1 MSLWFEAETNRYSS
15 DRMFRIPGR
24 WPVADL
30 DALAAALLDACASR
44 KPIPPLTETCE
55 GLTLDDAYAVQQR
68 QIRTRLASGAVI
80 AGYKVGLTS
89 EAMRQQFGVSDC
101 DFGHLLSDME
111 YLADA
116 SVPVNAFV
124 QPRAE
129 PEIAL
134 VLGRALGG
142 PRVTVTDVVAATA
155 YAVPAIEIID
165 SRIVDWRISL
175 LDTVADNASSGG
187 VVVGQSTVTLDRL
200 DLSLTGCVLRR
211 NGRIVSTGAGA
222 AVLGS
227 PLHAAAWLA
236 SELIGRGAQLTAGH
250 VILTGSVTASIPV
263 QAGDAITASFDHLG
277 SVTAV
282 FD

>member
-1 MSLWFEAETNRYSS
+1 VT
-15 DRMFRIPGR
+15 DI
-24 WPVADL
+24 
-30 DALAAALLDACASR
+30 DALAAILQGAQVSR
-44 KPIPPLTETCE
+44 RPVPPLTETYD
-55 GLTLDDAYAVQQR
+55 GLTLDDAYAIQVIGVR
-68 QIRTRLASGAVI
+68 GRLAAGAVI

-89 EAMRQQFGVSDC
+89 EAMRQQFGVRDP

-111 YLADA
+111 YAADA
-116 SVPVNAFV
+116 PVPVAAFC

-134 VLGRALGG
+134 VLGRSLTG
-142 PRVTVTDVVAATA
+142 PRVSVSEVVAATA

-165 SRIVDWRISL
+165 SRIAGWRISL

-187 VVVGQSTVTLDRL
+187 FVVGQSPVSLEAV
-200 DLSLTGCVLRR
+200 DLSLTGCVLRH
-211 NGRIVSTGAGA
+211 NGRIAATGAGA

-236 SELIGRGAQLTAGH
+236 GELIGRGAQLDAGH
-250 VILTGSVTASIPV
+250 VILTGSITASVPV
-263 QAGDAITASFDHLG
+263 AAGDAVTASFDHLG

>member
-1 MSLWFEAETNRYSS
+1 M
-15 DRMFRIPGR
+15 
-24 WPVADL
+24 ADL
-30 DALAAALLDACASR
+30 DALATLLIDAYTTR
-44 KPIPPLTETCE
+44 TPVPPLTDSFDS
-55 GLTLDDAYAVQQR
+55 LTIDDAYAIQQI
-68 QIRTRLASGAVI
+68 QIRTRISAGAGI
-80 AGYKVGLTS
+80 AGFKVGLTS
-89 EAMRQQFGVSDC
+89 EPMRQQFGVTDP
-101 DFGHLLSDME
+101 DFGHLLTDMA

-116 SVPVNAFV
+116 SVPVSNFL

-134 VLGRALGG
+134 VLGRPLRG
-142 PRVTVTDVVAATA
+142 PRVTVTDVAAATSA
-155 YAVPAIEIID
+155 VVPAIEIID
-165 SRIVDWRISL
+165 SRIADWKISL

-187 VVVGQSTVTLDRL
+187 FVVGQSPVPLANI

-211 NGRIVSTGAGA
+211 NGRIVATGAGA

-236 SELIGRGAQLTAGH
+236 NELLGRGAQLEPGH
-250 VILTGSVTASIPV
+250 VILTGSITAAIPV
-263 QAGDAITASFDHLG
+263 AAGDAVTASFDRLG